1 MKDLVGSLGRKAQ
14 KDLEMIEL
22 MYLTEVRGKNSEMQ
36 KLVHELASKN
46 EELLEATKVTNQMK
60 NKLTS
65 DYLCIKDLKQTLN
78 FTNEHLEIIKM
89 ENLRLTDIIM
99 NFKDN
104 LVRDSNGRKNSSN
117 STSSKLS
124 LTTTRDS
131 RLPCKR
137 K

>member
-14 KDLEMIEL
+14 KDLQMIEL
-22 MYLTEVRGKNSEMQ
+22 MYLTEVRGKSSDMQ
-36 KLVHELASKN
+36 KLEHELASKN

-104 LVRDSNGRKNSSN
+104 LVRDRNGRKNSSN